1 MKRRVFALTMTA
13 AMVLSMTAC
22 GTSADDAGGQAQG
35 GGGAEDPNT
44 LTVWAWDPAFNIY
57 AMKEAEKIYQKDHPD
72 FKLNI
77 VETADLDT
85 QLATIFSS
93 GNMEQLPDIT
103 LAQDYSYQKYLRT
116 YDGLFAD
123 LTDSGIDFSQF
134 SEGKLG
140 VSMMDGK
147 NYGIPFDN
155 GTEIAAYRVDLLA
168 EAGYTVED
176 LTDIDWD
183 RFIEIGKDVL
193 DKTGYSLFS
202 SQAGSSDLIV
212 QMIRSAGGSI
222 WKEDGSPY
230 YVGNDIMKASIEVYK
245 ELYTS
250 GVMAM
255 GNSWDEY
262 IGTFTS
268 GKTLGVINGCWIMAS
283 IETMEETSGQWAI
296 TDMPSLPGVES
307 ATNYSNQGGSTWGI
321 TSNCKNLDLAKDF
334 MKCTFAG
341 SKELY
346 DTILPGAGALSTWLP
361 AGDSDVYAQPNEFY
375 GGEPVFE
382 KIMDFASKVPV
393 FDTGIYFTE
402 AGNAISTAAT
412 NYCTGADL
420 ETELATAEETVK
432 FSMGQ

>member
-155 GTEIAAYRVDLLA
+155 GTEIAAYRVDLWQRPD
-168 EAGYTVED
+168 T
-176 LTDIDWD
+176 
-183 RFIEIGKDVL
+183 
-193 DKTGYSLFS
+193 
-202 SQAGSSDLIV
+202 
-212 QMIRSAGGSI
+212 
-222 WKEDGSPY
+222 
-230 YVGNDIMKASIEVYK
+230 
-245 ELYTS
+245 
-250 GVMAM
+250 
-255 GNSWDEY
+255 
-262 IGTFTS
+262 
-268 GKTLGVINGCWIMAS
+268 
-283 IETMEETSGQWAI
+283 QWRI
-296 TDMPSLPGVES
+296 
-307 ATNYSNQGGSTWGI
+307 
-321 TSNCKNLDLAKDF
+321 
-334 MKCTFAG
+334 
-341 SKELY
+341 
-346 DTILPGAGALSTWLP
+346 
-361 AGDSDVYAQPNEFY
+361 
-375 GGEPVFE
+375 
-382 KIMDFASKVPV
+382 
-393 FDTGIYFTE
+393 
-402 AGNAISTAAT
+402 
-412 NYCTGADL
+412 
-420 ETELATAEETVK
+420 
-432 FSMGQ
+432 

>member
-1 MKRRVFALTMTA
+1 MKRKAFAWILTA
-13 AMVLSMTAC
+13 ATVLSATAC
-22 GTSADDAGGQAQG
+22 GSSADTAGGGAEKG
-35 GGGAEDPNT
+35 AAEDPNT

-77 VETADLDT
+77 VETTDLDT

-103 LAQDYSYQKYLRT
+103 LAQDYNYQKYLRT
-116 YDGLFAD
+116 YDGLFED

-140 VSMMDGK
+140 VSMLDGK

-155 GTEIAAYRVDLLA
+155 GAEIAAYRVDLLE

-193 DKTGYSLFS
+193 DKTGYTMFS
-202 SQAGSSDLIV
+202 SQAGSVDLIV
-212 QMIRSAGGSI
+212 QILRSAGGSI

-230 YVGNDIMKASIEVYK
+230 FVGNDKLEATIEVYK
-245 ELYTS
+245 ELYDS

-283 IETMEETSGQWAI
+283 IETMEDTAGKWAI
-296 TDMPSLPGVES
+296 TNMPSLPGVEG

-321 TSNCKNLDLAKDF
+321 TSTCQNMDLAKDF
-334 MKCTFAG
+334 MKTTFAG

-361 AGDSDVYAQPNEFY
+361 AADSDVYAQPNDFY
-375 GGEPVFE
+375 GGEPVFA
-382 KIMDFASKVPV
+382 KIMDFASQVPA
-393 FDTGIYFTE
+393 FDTGIYFSE
-402 AGNAISTAAT
+402 AGNALSTAAT
-412 NYCTGADL
+412 NYCTGAVL
-420 ETELATAEETVK
+420 EEELATAEETVQ

>member
-1 MKRRVFALTMTA
+1 MKKKMLALA
-13 AMVLSMTAC
+13 LSAVMAFSVTAC
-22 GTSADDAGGQAQG
+22 GSSTDNSDSQTP
-35 GGGAEDPNT
+35 EDSNPNT

-57 AMKEAEKIYQKDHPD
+57 AMKEAEKLYQKEHPE
-72 FKLNI
+72 FSLNI
-77 VETADLDT
+77 VEMPDTDT

-93 GNMEQLPDIT
+93 GNMEQLPDIM
-103 LAQDYSYQKYLRT
+103 LAQDYSYQKYLKT
-116 YDGLFAD
+116 YENLFAD

-134 SEGKLG
+134 SEGKAG
-140 VSMMDGK
+140 VSVMDGK
-147 NYGIPFDN
+147 HYGIPFDN
-155 GTEIAAYRVDLLA
+155 GAEIAAYRVDLLE
-168 EAGYTVED
+168 EAGYTIDD
-176 LTDIDWD
+176 LTDIDWN

-193 DKTGYSLFS
+193 AKTGYTLFS

-212 QMIRSAGGSI
+212 QMIRSAGGVI
-222 WKEDGSPY
+222 WNEDGTPY
-230 YVGNDIMKASIEVYK
+230 YVGNETMEAAIKVYK
-245 ELYTS
+245 ELYTT

-268 GKTLGVINGCWIMAS
+268 GKTLGVINGCWVMAS
-283 IETMEETSGQWAI
+283 IETMEDTSGKWAI
-296 TDMPSLPGVES
+296 TNMPSLPGIDG

-321 TSNCKNLDLAKDF
+321 TSNCKNLELAKDF

-346 DTILPGAGALSTWLP
+346 DIILPGAGALSTWLP
-361 AGDSDVYAQPNEFY
+361 AGDSDIYSQPSEFY
-375 GGEPVFE
+375 GGEPVYG
-382 KIMDFASKVPV
+382 KIMEFASKVPV

-412 NYCTGADL
+412 NFCNGADL
-420 ETELATAEETVK
+420 ETELATAEDTVK

>member
-1 MKRRVFALTMTA
+1 MEQKIKIEYRYYEIPEKELVLALLGEEWVRSYGLDYLHFHNYMEVGICCHGKGE
-13 AMVLSMTAC
+13 VLIEE
-22 GTSADDAGGQAQG
+22 QRYPFQ
-35 GGGAEDPNT
+35 
-44 LTVWAWDPAFNIY
+44 
-57 AMKEAEKIYQKDHPD
+57 
-72 FKLNI
+72 
-77 VETADLDT
+77 DT

-103 LAQDYSYQKYLRT
+103 LAQDYNYQKYLRT
-116 YDGLFAD
+116 YDGLFED

-140 VSMMDGK
+140 VSMLDGK
-147 NYGIPFDN
+147 YYGVPFDN
-155 GTEIAAYRVDLLA
+155 GAEIAAYRVDLLE

-193 DKTGYSLFS
+193 DKTGYTMFS
-202 SQAGSSDLIV
+202 SQAGSVDLIV
-212 QMIRSAGGSI
+212 QILRSAGGSI

-230 YVGNDIMKASIEVYK
+230 YVGDEKLEATIQVYK
-245 ELYTS
+245 KLYDS

-268 GKTLGVINGCWIMAS
+268 GKTLGVINGCWIMAP
-283 IETMEETSGQWAI
+283 IETMEDTAGKWAI
-296 TDMPSLPGVES
+296 TNMPSLPGTEG

-321 TSNCKNLDLAKDF
+321 TSTCRNKDLAKDF
-334 MKCTFAG
+334 MKATFAG

-361 AGDSDVYAQPNEFY
+361 AADSDVYAQPNDFY
-375 GGEPVFE
+375 GGEPVFA
-382 KIMDFASKVPV
+382 KIMDFAAQVPA
-393 FDTGIYFTE
+393 FDTGIYFSE
-402 AGNAISTAAT
+402 AGNALSTAAT

-420 ETELATAEETVK
+420 QTELATAEETVM